1 MRALASFFR
10 PALTGPAPFRAG
22 LAVLAAL
29 SAAPAALPSG
39 ALAATASSTPAA
51 GSFTPTQR
59 AEIISIVREA
69 LKSDPSILSD
79 AVASLQAHA
88 AEQKSA
94 SALDVVR
101 HNPSLFGKSST
112 DVVIGNPHGT
122 LEVVEFYDPRCPYC
136 RKVLED
142 LTTLSAS
149 EPELRLV
156 EKVIPI
162 LGPNST
168 LDAQAIMA
176 AGRQNAYLAFQ
187 KALMTDTGAP
197 GMERIRRVAAST
209 GLDTAKLEHDM
220 TSSETATALARNVA
234 LARSIGL
241 DGTPTFIIGTH
252 EIIPGAVSLEELQ
265 AALSRLKMATH
276 P

>member
-10 PALTGPAPFRAG
+10 TPRTGVASFRAG
-22 LAVLAAL
+22 LAVLVSL
-29 SAAPAALPSG
+29 SAAVTLPSG
-39 ALAATASSTPAA
+39 AQAASAPTAA
-51 GSFTPTQR
+51 GSFTPAQR
-59 AEIISIVREA
+59 AEIVSIVREA
-69 LKSDPSILSD
+69 LKSDPSILAD

-88 AEQKSA
+88 AEQKA
-94 SALDVVR
+94 TSALDVVR
-101 HNPSLFGKSST
+101 HNPTLFGKSST
-112 DVVIGNPHGT
+112 DVVVGNPHGT
-122 LEVVEFYDPRCPYC
+122 LEIVEFYDPRCPYC

-149 EPELRLV
+149 EPDLRLV

-162 LGPNST
+162 LGANST

-176 AGRQNAYLAFQ
+176 AGKQNAYLAFQ
-187 KALMTDTGAP
+187 KALMSDSGAP
-197 GMERIRRVAAST
+197 GMERIRRIAAST

-220 TSSETATALARNVA
+220 TSSETTTALARNLA

-241 DGTPTFIIGTH
+241 DGTPTFIIGTR
-252 EIIPGAVSLEELQ
+252 EIIPGAVSLDELK
-265 AALSRLKMATH
+265 AAVSRLKMASH

>member
-10 PALTGPAPFRAG
+10 PARAG

-29 SAAPAALPSG
+29 SVAPAAALPSG
-39 ALAATASSTPAA
+39 AQAATAATPAT
-51 GSFTPTQR
+51 GQSSFTPAQR
-59 AEIISIVREA
+59 AEIVSIVREA

-79 AVASLQAHA
+79 AVSSLQAHA
-88 AEQKSA
+88 AEQKAA

-101 HNPSLFGKSST
+101 RNPTLFGKSST
-112 DVVIGNPHGT
+112 DVVVGNPHGT

-149 EPELRLV
+149 EPDLRLV
-156 EKVIPI
+156 EKIIPI

-209 GLDTAKLEHDM
+209 GLDTARLEKDM
-220 TSSETATALARNVA
+220 TSSETATALARNLA

-241 DGTPTFIIGTH
+241 DGTPTFIIGTR
-252 EIIPGAVSLEELQ
+252 EIIPGAVSLDELR
-265 AALSRLKMATH
+265 AALSRLKMAAH